1 MCSRGGGIV
10 FDADDRYIPHRNRR
24 RWCRMDYRREHQG
37 GRSRTRQTCPRLGP
51 EEIHREHPHLSLA
64 QIHSAFAYY
73 YENQEKMDGEI
84 DRREHEAEEIARQ
97 AADPA
102 LRRKLLDLKK
112 QLSAEG
118 TEVRVE
124 PRGPKTLAEHFKG
137 VIGTVHGGPPD
148 WAKNHDH
155 YIHGTPKK

>member
-1 MCSRGGGIV
+1 MPTTVTSHIEIDDGGVAWITGANTKV
-10 FDADDRYIPHRNRR
+10 VEVVRDKLAHG
-24 RWCRMDYRREHQG
+24 W
-37 GRSRTRQTCPRLGP
+37 GP

-84 DRREHEAEEIARQ
+84 GRREREAEEIARQ

-102 LRRKLLDLKK
+102 LRRKLLDPKM
-112 QLSAEG
+112 QDSAQG

-124 PRGPKTLAEHFKG
+124 PVVPKTLAERLKS

>member
-1 MCSRGGGIV
+1 MPTTVTSHIEI
-10 FDADDRYIPHRNRR
+10 DDHGVAWITGANTKVVEVVRDKLAHG
-24 RWCRMDYRREHQG
+24 W
-37 GRSRTRQTCPRLGP
+37 GP

-73 YENQEKMDGEI
+73 YENKENMDGEI
-84 DRREHEAEEIARQ
+84 GRREREAEEIARQ
-97 AADPA
+97 ADDPS
-102 LRRKLLDLKK
+102 LRRKLLDLNKK
-112 QLSAEG
+112 LGAEG

-124 PRGPKTLAEHFKG
+124 PVVPKTLAERLQG

-148 WAKNHDH
+148 WAENHDH